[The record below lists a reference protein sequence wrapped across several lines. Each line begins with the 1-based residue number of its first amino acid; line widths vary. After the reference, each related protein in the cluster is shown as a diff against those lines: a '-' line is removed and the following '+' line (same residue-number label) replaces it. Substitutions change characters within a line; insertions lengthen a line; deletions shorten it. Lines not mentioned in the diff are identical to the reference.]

1 MFTDCFKGKE
11 ENETRKKLQ
20 CWGQCPYSACWNTPI
35 SPPSR
40 VALKERNG
48 VVPEGDSPVKRPGR
62 KAARVLGSE
71 GEEEDEALTPPKDQV
86 GPCQPVHFTQRKHLP
101 VNLWN

>member
-1 MFTDCFKGKE
+1 MKCSKGAGVF
-11 ENETRKKLQ
+11 
-20 CWGQCPYSACWNTPI
+20 GQCPHSAFRNTPI
-35 SPPSR
+35 FPPPR

-71 GEEEDEALTPPKDQV
+71 GEEEDEALTSPKGQV
-86 GPCQPVHFTQRKHLP
+86 GPHQPAHSQ
-101 VNLWN
+101 LWRRDPGGGRV